1 MDRLQKLIDHLR
13 EQEGGYTGLLES
25 VLVSFHVQETR
36 VWNHHLSCISYSYD

>member
-25 VLVSFHVQETR
+25 VLVSFQETR